1 MTKPIYP
8 SGSGSK
14 RNFKVIRDTT
24 ITFRDSRV
32 FKITIHSSLYVNN
45 NLEANSLKSQP
56 PDYFENYQ
64 MLKSIR
70 NSKLQQVT
78 TIAIA
83 VILGQMRIFV
93 NLFTE
98 SARVECV

>member
-14 RNFKVIRDTT
+14 RTFKVIRDTT

-32 FKITIHSSLYVNN
+32 FKITMHSSLYVNN

>member
-1 MTKPIYP
+1 M
-8 SGSGSK
+8 
-14 RNFKVIRDTT
+14 
-24 ITFRDSRV
+24 
-32 FKITIHSSLYVNN
+32 HSSLYVNN

-83 VILGQMRIFV
+83 VILGRMRIIV
-93 NLFTE
+93 YLFTE
-98 SARVECV
+98 SAESKCV